1 MTNKKLSGGFTIL
14 ELLITLSV
22 LSFIALLSIQ
32 AERKK
37 LAEDEAR
44 FIGQQLS
51 IYNNAVRNHI
61 SVNLDNETYLD
72 NIKTTRVGVNWL
84 KNSAQCSGG
93 ELSDGYFLPCE
104 FPEFIGKSELTYTTT
119 IYANIGDGKLRA
131 KTVIDVKSADGTS
144 TEIDSTKL
152 GLAML
157 TANGG
162 RQNDL
167 VNLDSED
174 TTIQFDSDGNP
185 TTNILVNGSD
195 NKFLYCPFKV
205 SPAFLNP
212 ECSTDGGSIEDG
224 LLVMIAETAG
234 DGDSLLR
241 VDGSNTMNS
250 SLRMEATEAARREIV
265 GTSAVY
271 NVTGE
276 ILKLGNSG
284 VYYEGGWLPV
294 IGDGLVIDT
303 DLNIVGNSVVKGDI
317 ENSGSIYTE
326 GNLLSDNGLLSGR
339 DIIVEEDSEVSG
351 NQYILGD
358 ANYNDNVAVFGTID
372 STILNASTFLDAN
385 DISATNSVSSDVI
398 VNGPIVRASAA
409 MYSDG
414 DMVISNDAIISGDSF
429 VGQDRAVT
437 GSIIGEG
444 DIIADKGTSY
454 LGNVFA
460 SAIFDPDGDYLIDPN
475 GISRTYITRS
485 EKIISSTSG
494 TKLGLNAN
502 KILFARESIECES
515 AVEDCATSVGGY
527 VDMENVKIKSPGT
540 GEWVSFIETLNGLEN
555 YVREQNGSN

>member
-1 MTNKKLSGGFTIL
+1 M
-14 ELLITLSV
+14 
-22 LSFIALLSIQ
+22 
-32 AERKK
+32 
-37 LAEDEAR
+37 
-44 FIGQQLS
+44 
-51 IYNNAVRNHI
+51 
-61 SVNLDNETYLD
+61 
-72 NIKTTRVGVNWL
+72 
-84 KNSAQCSGG
+84 
-93 ELSDGYFLPCE
+93 
-104 FPEFIGKSELTYTTT
+104 
-119 IYANIGDGKLRA
+119 
-131 KTVIDVKSADGTS
+131 
-144 TEIDSTKL
+144 
-152 GLAML
+152 
-157 TANGG
+157 
-162 RQNDL
+162 
-167 VNLDSED
+167 
-174 TTIQFDSDGNP
+174 
-185 TTNILVNGSD
+185 
-195 NKFLYCPFKV
+195 
-205 SPAFLNP
+205 
-212 ECSTDGGSIEDG
+212 
-224 LLVMIAETAG
+224 
-234 DGDSLLR
+234 
-241 VDGSNTMNS
+241 
-250 SLRMEATEAARREIV
+250 
-265 GTSAVY
+265 
-271 NVTGE
+271 
-276 ILKLGNSG
+276 
-284 VYYEGGWLPV
+284 YYEGGWLPV